1 MYFSIGDLGREWTDL
16 NKHQALSRPK
26 CPVVA
31 KDVRMDLLRRVN
43 VFNPFEYL
51 SKLAHLMKEY

>member
-1 MYFSIGDLGREWTDL
+1 MYISIGDVGGQWTDL

-31 KDVRMDLLRRVN
+31 KDVRMDLL
-43 VFNPFEYL
+43 FLNPFEYR
-51 SKLAHLMKEY
+51 SKVAHLMKEY